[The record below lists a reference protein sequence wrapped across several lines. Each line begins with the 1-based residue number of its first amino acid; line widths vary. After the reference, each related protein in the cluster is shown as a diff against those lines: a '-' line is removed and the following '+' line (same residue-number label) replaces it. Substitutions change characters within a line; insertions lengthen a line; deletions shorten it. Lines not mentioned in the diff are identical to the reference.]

1 MYLTHIT
8 QYLDVTVRK
17 NPERVAVY
25 DGNCVISFE
34 QLYERVLATAW
45 RISQRL
51 GGKTGQIIAVYLPKS
66 METVIADLA
75 ILYSGNSYMN
85 LDVKS
90 PKQRI
95 NNIIKQ
101 TNPSLFIVNSD
112 KIVDFP
118 EVKDSIYVLYKGM
131 TDSISEKDRQIVI
144 KLRNLCIDTDLLC
157 VINTSGSTG
166 TPKAVALTHRSF
178 IDFTEVAIE
187 TGLIG
192 DAEVCASLVP
202 PFFDLFSFE
211 LCMLMAKG
219 STLVIIP
226 KVLAAFPVRLLELMA
241 THRTTFLFWVPTIM
255 VNIANMDLLSQIAL
269 PELKMVWFAG
279 EVFPTAKFNYWRRML
294 PQATFVNLYGPT
306 EITVIC
312 TYHIVKRQLSDSEP
326 IPIGKPFRNT
336 SLLVLNENDQP
347 VNPGEEGE
355 LCVRGSSLALGYYN
369 NSEKTSEVFVQ
380 NPLQTSYPEILY
392 RTGDIVAMNE
402 HGELVLRGRKDSLI
416 KHSGYRI
423 ELGEIEHIAV
433 NVLKIID
440 NGCVLYDNEQ
450 KRIVM
455 VYESHI
461 QISEKELRQSLE
473 KELPHYMVPTIYKRV
488 PQLPRNA
495 NGKIDRLELK
505 KIVFKNGKE
514 D

>member
-17 NPERVAVY
+17 NPERIAVY
-25 DGNCVISFE
+25 DDKRTLSFE
-34 QLYERVLATAW
+34 QLYERVLAVAW
-45 RISQRL
+45 QINQRL

-66 METVIADLA
+66 METIIADLA
-75 ILYSGNSYMN
+75 ILYSGNAYMN

-90 PKQRI
+90 PEQRI
-95 NNIIKQ
+95 HNILSQ
-101 TNPSLFIVNSD
+101 TNPVLFISD
-112 KIVDFP
+112 INRGIEFP
-118 EVKDSIYVLYKGM
+118 EINDSMYILHRDGNYCL
-131 TDSISEKDRQIVI
+131 SEKDRQAVI
-144 KLRNLCIDTDLLC
+144 NIRNLCIDTDLLC

-219 STLVIIP
+219 SALIIIP
-226 KVLAAFPVRLLELMA
+226 KILAAFPVRLLELMA
-241 THRTTFLFWVPTIM
+241 AHRATFLFWVPTIM

-269 PELKMVWFAG
+269 PDLKMIWFAG

-312 TYHIVKRQLSDSEP
+312 TYHVVKRQLSDSEP
-326 IPIGKPFRNT
+326 IPIGKAFRNT
-336 SLLVLNENDQP
+336 SLLVLNENNQP
-347 VNPGEEGE
+347 VRPGEEGE

-369 NSEKTSEVFVQ
+369 NLEKTSEVFVQ
-380 NPLQTSYPEILY
+380 NPLQSSYPEIIY
-392 RTGDIVAMNE
+392 RTGDIVIINE
-402 HGELVLRGRKDSLI
+402 YGELVLRGRKDSLI

-423 ELGEIEHIAV
+423 ELGEIEHITV

-440 NGCVLYDNEQ
+440 NCCVLYDNEQ

-455 VYESHI
+455 VYESHTHI
-461 QISEKELRQSLE
+461 CEKELRQSLE
-473 KELPHYMVPTIYKRV
+473 NELPHYMVPTAYKHV
-488 PQLPRNA
+488 VEMPRNA
-495 NGKIDRLELK
+495 NGKIDRLKLK
-505 KIVFKNGKE
+505 KMYF
-514 D
+514 